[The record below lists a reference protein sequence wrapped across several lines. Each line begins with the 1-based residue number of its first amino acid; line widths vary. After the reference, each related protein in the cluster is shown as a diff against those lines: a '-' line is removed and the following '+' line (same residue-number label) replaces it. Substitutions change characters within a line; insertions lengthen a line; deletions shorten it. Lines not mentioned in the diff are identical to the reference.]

1 GHRLALLDDGILR
14 LQDRAA
20 FRIQR
25 PRTAG
30 AAAGRNRIRV
40 ALANADAVEVDAKLL
55 GDDLAVGGLVTLAR
69 RLRADLDVD
78 EAVFGEADFRALGR
92 RAAGRLEIIG
102 HADAAALATLAGLG
116 PARREAGPVD
126 RLQRGIRRVLELAGI
141 VGQAHGAGPW
151 EGVGR

>member
-1 GHRLALLDDGILR
+1 
-14 LQDRAA
+14 
-20 FRIQR
+20 
-25 PRTAG
+25 
-30 AAAGRNRIRV
+30 
-40 ALANADAVEVDAKLL
+40 DAVEVDAKLL

-69 RLRADLDVD
+69 RLRADIDVD

-151 EGVGR
+151 EGVGRDVVPAPQFGRIDLQLTRRGVDQPLHHIVGFRTPGAAIGIHR